1 MPLLVAPAGCS
12 VEAMEPRPVELVAE
26 VAFLLRS
33 GPAGAGTTV
42 GGDERGAGGVA
53 GGGVAGG
60 CVAGGGVA
68 GGGVAGGGVAG
79 GGVAG
84 GGLRSGWWRS
94 RQEEESMREGG

>member
-12 VEAMEPRPVELVAE
+12 AEAMEPRPVELVAK

-42 GGDERGAGGVA
+42 GGDERGA
-53 GGGVAGG
+53 GGVAGG